1 MSPDKWGNEM
11 KQINLSR
18 QPLSKFGHDYWK
30 IWNKQIGCRCQVW
43 TGETQLSCIIK
54 ELTLYANYRPT
65 IGGRFPGNVKQ
76 ASLDLMHIKGYR
88 LTKEQSER
96 YSCKTF
102 QMKANNRANCEDMN
116 KVFLGSTFFD
126 AEESDHLI
134 KKNYGYQLHQ
144 WTKNKGLLHTAAFAF
159 KSRTPSCVD

>member
-1 MSPDKWGNEM
+1 MRVSSLDGRNSTF
-11 KQINLSR
+11 L
-18 QPLSKFGHDYWK
+18 HH
-30 IWNKQIGCRCQVW
+30 
-43 TGETQLSCIIK
+43 K

-76 ASLDLMHIKGYR
+76 ASLDQRVMHIQGYR
-88 LTKEQSER
+88 LTKEQSEH

-134 KKNYGYQLHQ
+134 QKSYVYQLH
-144 WTKNKGLLHTAAFAF
+144 
-159 KSRTPSCVD
+159 

>member
-1 MSPDKWGNEM
+1 
-11 KQINLSR
+11 
-18 QPLSKFGHDYWK
+18 
-30 IWNKQIGCRCQVW
+30 
-43 TGETQLSCIIK
+43 
-54 ELTLYANYRPT
+54 
-65 IGGRFPGNVKQ
+65 
-76 ASLDLMHIKGYR
+76 MHIKGYR

-144 WTKNKGLLHTAAFAF
+144 WTKNKGLLHTTAFAF